1 MEGGGIVSPELDAAT
16 LWFHYGTYC
25 DKCAVA
31 DEVPM
36 TFAEWETEAR
46 RLAGDQLDLLE
57 VTP

>member
-1 MEGGGIVSPELDAAT
+1 MSPELDAVT

-25 DKCAVA
+25 DEKATA

-46 RLAGDQLDLLE
+46 RLAGSQLNLLSAE
-57 VTP
+57 AGGG